1 MFDRW
6 IVLNFAVQFGF
17 DAAVYFYLG
26 PKVFAYLAASF
37 FFSVG
42 LHPLGARWIQ
52 EHYLV
57 APPQET
63 YSYYGPF
70 NKIAFNVG
78 YHNEHHDL
86 PSVPWNHL
94 PDIRSG
100 APEMYDSLVYHTS
113 WTRLLLKF
121 VFDPRICLYS
131 RLVRTERGRVALNAE
146 VKPDIEFLEAS
157 QRS

>member
-1 MFDRW
+1 M
-6 IVLNFAVQFGF
+6 
-17 DAAVYFYLG
+17 
-26 PKVFAYLAASF
+26 
-37 FFSVG
+37 
-42 LHPLGARWIQ
+42 
-52 EHYLV
+52 

-70 NKIAFNVG
+70 NIIAFNVG

-94 PDIRSG
+94 RAIRSG
-100 APEMYDSLVYHTS
+100 APEMYNSLVHHTS

-121 VFDPRICLYS
+121 VFDPRLCLFS
-131 RLVRTERGRVALNAE
+131 RVARTDRGRVALNAE

-157 QRS
+157 QHT